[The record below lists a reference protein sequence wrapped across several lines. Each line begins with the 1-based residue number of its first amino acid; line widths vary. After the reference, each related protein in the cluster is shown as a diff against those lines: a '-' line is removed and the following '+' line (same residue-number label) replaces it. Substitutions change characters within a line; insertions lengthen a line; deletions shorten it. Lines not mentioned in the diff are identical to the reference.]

1 MDGGTEVY
9 GTLVSNIQT
18 DVSVTGKPVY
28 LTASGNEITVDVKKG
43 NMTNPVVTMTP
54 IQNLNGYDNPWV
66 GGAGKNKLELTVDE
80 IKRLNSGTWN
90 GNTLMTNGIEF
101 TILTEN
107 NNVVGIK
114 VKRVST
120 GTGTTVFRLAN
131 NENDKL
137 SAIDNLSVILN
148 GCPTNILN
156 AYMQFYLYDGTN
168 NQNDIGNGT
177 SAFTTNLVTSST
189 IRIVVYDTFTDE
201 YIFKPMIRLSTE
213 EDSTFTPYENICPIT
228 ARTKTDISVN
238 GSIITREYGQ
248 EIYGGTDEIAEG
260 VVTNSW
266 VELNITSPDN
276 IRRNNAKQYYIRST
290 IAFEV
295 NSTNIVS
302 DKFRTANSGSGVCFL
317 NQNGNIRFNTVD
329 EYDSAEDLFNTIGN
343 IKFVAKVQTP
353 HEILTTKGY
362 VPLDKGTNEIT
373 VSNNDIIT
381 FDYCSTLAGKLN
393 GTLYYIEN
401 GLAPSGY
408 LSGSGNFLALHL
420 DSEDWDIYTSVKVGL
435 YPSEGSGMVEILSD
449 EEKICV
455 GKITSNDQVFK
466 VESTDGTLTKTD
478 VYSLEDLVLETE

>member
-9 GTLVSNIQT
+9 GTLVSDIQT

-43 NMTNPVVTMTP
+43 NMTNPVVTMSP

-66 GGAGKNKLELTVDE
+66 GSAGKNKCSVNSGNNTVISTNLQAGTWTFSMKSTGSCGFNLKENSNAGTTITSVASYSSNEGITFTLTEPCNVFINGFSSEQGKTFVELTSE
-80 IKRLNSGTWN
+80 FQIESG
-90 GNTLMTNGIEF
+90 
-101 TILTEN
+101 
-107 NNVVGIK
+107 
-114 VKRVST
+114 ST
-120 GTGTTVFRLAN
+120 A
-131 NENDKL
+131 
-137 SAIDNLSVILN
+137 
-148 GCPTNILN
+148 
-156 AYMQFYLYDGTN
+156 
-168 NQNDIGNGT
+168 T
-177 SAFTTNLVTSST
+177 SFA
-189 IRIVVYDTFTDE
+189 
-201 YIFKPMIRLSTE
+201 
-213 EDSTFTPYENICPIT
+213 PYENICPIT
-228 ARTKTDISVN
+228 ARTKTEISVN
-238 GSIITREYGQ
+238 GSVITREYGQ

-266 VELNITSPDN
+266 VELNITSPNN
-276 IRRNNAKQYYIRST
+276 IRRNNAKQYYINST

-302 DKFRTANSGSGVCFL
+302 DKFRTASIGSGVCFL
-317 NQNGNIRFNTVD
+317 NQNGDIRFNTVD

-353 HEILTTKGY
+353 QEILTTKGY

-381 FDYCSTLAGKLN
+381 FDYCSTLAGKIS
-393 GTLYYIEN
+393 GTLSYIEN

-455 GKITSNDQVFK
+455 GKITSNDQVFM

-478 VYSLEDLVLETE
+478 VYSLSDLVLETE